1 MSDDQIEQRQG
12 RGRGKSIRRSVSFLT
27 HPPFSFS
34 CFVTTRG
41 CGKGSERDTV
51 GGCKASKHSAL
62 AQCIREISALNLE
75 LGPELPMA
83 SENETGGGRRALPF
97 FFLSFFGLSF
107 WRGLVSWWVRFA
119 QSADTC
125 CLLPACLPACLPAYQ
140 QTSVALALQ
149 KGKGRGVRERERERE
164 RRWAQSA
171 GWLATSFFH
180 PPTQSNL
187 LLSAALQMRCLFAAA
202 SSQQSKI
209 QTRGAK
215 LHDTTHRSIL

>member
-1 MSDDQIEQRQG
+1 M
-12 RGRGKSIRRSVSFLT
+12 T

-107 WRGLVSWWVRFA
+107 IWRGLVSWWVRFA

-125 CLLPACLPACLPAYQ
+125 CLLPAACLPARLP
-140 QTSVALALQ
+140 ADECRFGFAE
-149 KGKGRGVRERERERE
+149 GKREGSEGERERERE
-164 RRWAQSA
+164 RDDGLNRLVGLPPLSSTHQPNP
-171 GWLATSFFH
+171 TCFF
-180 PPTQSNL
+180 L
-187 LLSAALQMRCLFAAA
+187 LPFRRVASLRQQAA
-202 SSQQSKI
+202 SSLKFRRAGLSCMIQHIAAYCSIAWHGIALQQGGS
-209 QTRGAK
+209 Q
-215 LHDTTHRSIL
+215 DSN